1 MDGSL
6 SYATGGRGIFQ
17 HVDGPFAG
25 PTSRLAVE
33 TLGSGVLGGSEF
45 GAFTPLT
52 PEESVAVARETADAL
67 ARLRSE
73 QNMTSGEKA
82 TLDEAIEAASR
93 WSAEAS
99 LPWYKKPKTWTWIIG
114 GVLVAG
120 GSYAAYRYVRRP
132 R

>member
-17 HVDGPFAG
+17 HADGPFAG
-25 PTSRLAVE
+25 PSSRFAVE
-33 TLGSGVLGGSEF
+33 ALGSGVLPDGDL

-52 PEESVAVARETADAL
+52 PEESAAIARETADAV
-67 ARLRSE
+67 ARLRSAS
-73 QNMTSGEKA
+73 NLTSGEKA

-93 WSAEAS
+93 WSTEPPM
-99 LPWYKKPKTWTWIIG
+99 PWYKKPRVWTWIIG

-120 GSYAAYRYVRRP
+120 GGYAAYRYVRRP
-132 R
+132 A